1 MTWVF
6 VIRYF
11 TPLIIWQYFGFCN
24 AKVYRVCVF
33 RMRSVSPHFDD
44 IHNST
49 ASTINFVISQVASGD
64 INTSI
69 QALAQVGV
77 LLLLF
82 GLLQI
87 FLPFPFTIR
96 LFPVLFLQIDEVL
109 RQADKAEAMSGH
121 IDQFL
126 IATFMQL
133 RLIYN
138 THMADDRLDKK
149 DIFKLYSCIIGN
161 MLSVSA
167 ALLVVWEESFCF
179 SIENSRKS
187 RPNFWTQ

>member
-1 MTWVF
+1 M
-6 VIRYF
+6 
-11 TPLIIWQYFGFCN
+11 
-24 AKVYRVCVF
+24 
-33 RMRSVSPHFDD
+33 
-44 IHNST
+44 
-49 ASTINFVISQVASGD
+49 
-64 INTSI
+64 
-69 QALAQVGV
+69 
-77 LLLLF
+77 
-82 GLLQI
+82 
-87 FLPFPFTIR
+87 
-96 LFPVLFLQIDEVL
+96 

-167 ALLVVWEESFCF
+167 ALLLVWEESFCF
-179 SIENSRKS
+179 SKQDSRKL
-187 RPNFWTQ
+187 RPNF

>member
-1 MTWVF
+1 MLNTF
-6 VIRYF
+6 
-11 TPLIIWQYFGFCN
+11 PC
-24 AKVYRVCVF
+24 
-33 RMRSVSPHFDD
+33 D
-44 IHNST
+44 I
-49 ASTINFVISQVASGD
+49 
-64 INTSI
+64 
-69 QALAQVGV
+69 
-77 LLLLF
+77 
-82 GLLQI
+82 
-87 FLPFPFTIR
+87 
-96 LFPVLFLQIDEVL
+96 LQIDEVL

-167 ALLVVWEESFCF
+167 ALLLVWEENFCL
-179 SIENSRKS
+179 
-187 RPNFWTQ
+187 NF

>member
-1 MTWVF
+1 M
-6 VIRYF
+6 
-11 TPLIIWQYFGFCN
+11 L
-24 AKVYRVCVF
+24 K
-33 RMRSVSPHFDD
+33 
-44 IHNST
+44 
-49 ASTINFVISQVASGD
+49 
-64 INTSI
+64 
-69 QALAQVGV
+69 
-77 LLLLF
+77 
-82 GLLQI
+82 
-87 FLPFPFTIR
+87 PFPCDI
-96 LFPVLFLQIDEVL
+96 LQIDEVL

-167 ALLVVWEESFCF
+167 ALLLVWEENFCL
-179 SIENSRKS
+179 
-187 RPNFWTQ
+187 NF

>member
-1 MTWVF
+1 MFLETKEFW
-6 VIRYF
+6 
-11 TPLIIWQYFGFCN
+11 P
-24 AKVYRVCVF
+24 KVN
-33 RMRSVSPHFDD
+33 M
-44 IHNST
+44 
-49 ASTINFVISQVASGD
+49 
-64 INTSI
+64 
-69 QALAQVGV
+69 LK
-77 LLLLF
+77 
-82 GLLQI
+82 
-87 FLPFPFTIR
+87 PFPCDI
-96 LFPVLFLQIDEVL
+96 LQIDEVL

-167 ALLVVWEESFCF
+167 ALLLVWEENFCL
-179 SIENSRKS
+179 
-187 RPNFWTQ
+187 NF

>member
-1 MTWVF
+1 MTK
-6 VIRYF
+6 
-11 TPLIIWQYFGFCN
+11 YFGFC
-24 AKVYRVCVF
+24 CVF
-33 RMRSVSPHFDD
+33 RIRSVSPHFDD

-69 QALAQVGV
+69 QALAQVGIPRPLFGFLHLHVNV
-77 LLLLF
+77 LLNED
-82 GLLQI
+82 I
-87 FLPFPFTIR
+87 KTFPCDI
-96 LFPVLFLQIDEVL
+96 LQIDEVL

-167 ALLVVWEESFCF
+167 ALLLVWEERFCF
-179 SIENSRKS
+179 SKQDSRKL
-187 RPNFWTQ
+187 RPNF